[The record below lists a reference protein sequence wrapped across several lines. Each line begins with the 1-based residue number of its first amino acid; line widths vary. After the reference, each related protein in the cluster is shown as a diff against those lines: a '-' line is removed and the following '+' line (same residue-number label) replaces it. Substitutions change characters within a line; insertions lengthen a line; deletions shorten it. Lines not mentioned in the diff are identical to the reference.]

1 MDLKID
7 LVDVDG
13 YQLKVLALRSF
24 YQIYKYDYIEDPSL
38 KSRPSWANQNYV
50 CKNILW
56 RNDDRGEIGFA
67 GKSACRI
74 LKLAEIHHLEI
85 TNTLPAKGPGSTEL
99 IAVLSLENNV
109 DYKKE
114 IFFERGAYFDYHE
127 VEMIR
132 KFSCLSIMIFAD
144 NYDC

>member
-13 YQLKVLALRSF
+13 YQLKVLALTSF
-24 YQIYKYDYIEDPSL
+24 YQIYKYDYIEDNSL
-38 KSRPSWANQNYV
+38 KSRPSWASQNYV
-50 CKNILW
+50 CENIIW
-56 RNDDRGEIGFA
+56 RNEDLGEIGFV

-74 LKLAEIHHLEI
+74 LKLADIHHLEI

-99 IAVLSLENNV
+99 IAVLNSENNV
-109 DYKKE
+109 DDKKE

-132 KFSCLSIMIFAD
+132 KFSGLGIMIFAD